1 MLDRA
6 EEASADS
13 TEKYGKRAPA
23 LGHGC
28 PDPVKAKD
36 LAMDGLI
43 LRRPWMVES
52 SAGRERK
59 AQRRRWGVINGLSY
73 SPISEWPCSNSH
85 CIPY

>member
-1 MLDRA
+1 VQTVLG
-6 EEASADS
+6 
-13 TEKYGKRAPA
+13 KYDKRAPT

-28 PDPVKAKD
+28 PDPAKAKD

-59 AQRRRWGVINGLSY
+59 APQRPQSYPDKRVAFLVIRN
-73 SPISEWPCSNSH
+73 
-85 CIPY
+85 